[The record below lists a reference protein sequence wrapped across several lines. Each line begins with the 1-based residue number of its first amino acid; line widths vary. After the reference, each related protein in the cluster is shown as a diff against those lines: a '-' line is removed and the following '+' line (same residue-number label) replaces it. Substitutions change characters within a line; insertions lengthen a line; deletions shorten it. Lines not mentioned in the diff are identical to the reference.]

1 MKIQPSGDRGI
12 LITLGE
18 GIDPET
24 NRKVTALAAA
34 ISNEQIMGVEDLIPS
49 YNQLSIQYNPLI
61 SDYDSICRIAKLL
74 EDSLGEMTKAKQE
87 ILHIP
92 VLYGGETGKDL
103 AFVASYSNLPEEEV
117 INIHTSTA
125 YLIYM
130 LGFTP
135 GFPYLGGLSEKIRTP
150 RLSEPRQKIKAGSV
164 GIADSQTGIYPI
176 DSPGGWRIIGHTPV
190 VLFDW
195 NKTPPALFKTGQ
207 YIRFYSV
214 TEEEYEAIKQ
224 DIKTGRFTIRT
235 EDFDGR
241 KLEVIK

>member
-164 GIADSQTGIYPI
+164 GIADNQTGIYPI

-195 NKTPPALFKTGQ
+195 NNTPPALFKTGQ
-207 YIRFYSV
+207 YIRFYPI